1 MKHNIGRYAWR
12 LALALAVSVT
22 GLATLAG
29 CTLWRLGEARALARA
44 STAFQ
49 QEPPAPEL
57 RLLVVGDSTGVGTGA
72 SQPVASVAGLL
83 GAAYPH
89 LLVHNQASDGAR
101 FDAVPAQLAATAEGQ
116 GYDVVLIQAGGNDVI
131 RGTDAAVLAE
141 VLEVSIGAAK
151 AQLRP
156 GGVAI
161 VQPAGNVGNAAF
173 FLPPLSHAADEPTR
187 TRTTQRGAQRR
198 CSPRR
203 GVREPVPGSR
213 AGPLCAA
220 PRIAR
225 VGWPAPQRCRLP
237 HLARRA
243 VGADRP
249 GNAIGTGTMTPPASA
264 DGGLAGE
271 RG

>member
-72 SQPVASVAGLL
+72 SQPVASAAGLL

-173 FLPPLSHAADEPTR
+173 FLPPLSQLMSQRARELHSAVRSVAAR
-187 TRTTQRGAQRR
+187 H
-198 CSPRR
+198 
-203 GVREPVPGSR
+203 GVVFVNLYQGSR

-237 HLARRA
+237 HLARRT

-264 DGGLAGE
+264 DGGLAGG

>member
-1 MKHNIGRYAWR
+1 MKHNIGRYACR
-12 LALALAVSVT
+12 LALAVSVT

-29 CTLWRLGEARALARA
+29 CILWRLGKARALARA

-49 QEPPAPEL
+49 QEPPAPAPEL

-116 GYDVVLIQAGGNDVI
+116 GYDVVLIQVGGNDVI

-161 VQPAGNVGNAAF
+161 VQPAGNAGNAAF
-173 FLPPLSHAADEPTR
+173 FLPPLSQLMSQRARELRSAVRSVAARHGVVFVNRYQETAQYPFV
-187 TRTTQRGAQRR
+187 QR
-198 CSPRR
+198 
-203 GVREPVPGSR
+203 
-213 AGPLCAA
+213 L
-220 PRIAR
+220 
-225 VGWPAPQRCRLP
+225 GWPARSRCRLQ
-237 HLARRA
+237 HMARRT

-264 DGGLAGE
+264 DGGLAGG